1 MLRALLQLALLAA
14 LSPLSARGMQEGQD
28 QKPPQPQPAQQQQP
42 PAAPTPQPPPVSP
55 QESSSAKP
63 EYGDEAPSTPAA
75 PTGSSPSAKSGKPGG
90 TDPDAPHVR
99 PPDKPGVLPP
109 EDSPAWDPFHAEQ
122 DIEVGTFYLHKGDT
136 DAAIARFEDA
146 IRLRPNFAKPRMLL
160 AEIYEKRGDKA
171 SALQY
176 YKEYLKVF
184 PDAPDS
190 AKVKKKIE
198 KLSQ

>member
-1 MLRALLQLALLAA
+1 M
-14 LSPLSARGMQEGQD
+14 
-28 QKPPQPQPAQQQQP
+28 
-42 PAAPTPQPPPVSP
+42 
-55 QESSSAKP
+55 
-63 EYGDEAPSTPAA
+63 
-75 PTGSSPSAKSGKPGG
+75 
-90 TDPDAPHVR
+90 
-99 PPDKPGVLPP
+99 LPP

-160 AEIYEKRGDKA
+160 AEIYEKRGDKS

-184 PDAPDS
+184 PDAPDF
-190 AKVKKKIE
+190 ARVKKKIE